1 MDPVGRHGD
10 GITVPLKVFI
20 LSIDGCDPQERIQAY
35 LSMPFAN
42 EKVFAFEA
50 CYFSSFL
57 SPLVHLLVALWHIS
71 TMILMRNHRAFLYLQ
86 SIVE

>member
-1 MDPVGRHGD
+1 
-10 GITVPLKVFI
+10 
-20 LSIDGCDPQERIQAY
+20 
-35 LSMPFAN
+35 MPFAN

-71 TMILMRNHRAFLYLQ
+71 TMILMRNHRAFFICKVLLNKEFCYFDIIEQ
-86 SIVE
+86 S